1 MGLLHKVI
9 TCLLGFFICCHIS
22 LFHTGET
29 DVLGRSE
36 ESGGED
42 SLDIFFHGRN
52 DLVNWVLPCMSI
64 VSFGLDSH
72 HALANFKCKEY
83 K

>member
-29 DVLGRSE
+29 DVLERSE
-36 ESGGED
+36 VSGGED
-42 SLDIFFHGRN
+42 SYEKKIHGRN

-64 VSFGLDSH
+64 VSSHGYFIFGLKS
-72 HALANFKCKEY
+72 LFNTI
-83 K
+83 